1 MGHYYTIL
9 AVAIALILC
18 CGCTGTSSSPAADES
33 VATTQATPTETA
45 LPTTTIAATPT
56 PEVQDYTFVQ
66 TIMYS
71 NENGTSVITKN
82 KLAKTAEIEMTLK
95 VETPSGF
102 NATTYHELVTGMTAN
117 LLQMAFFNETALN
130 EFNAQVEAWN
140 AQECTVEDDSP
151 ADQRETAPGENPLAG
166 YTVQALTIHI
176 LEEGTEVPIS
186 DAVITG
192 PDEADASITIL

>member
-1 MGHYYTIL
+1 MRPYFAAL
-9 AVAIALILC
+9 AIAALILC
-18 CGCTGTSSSPAADES
+18 CGCASTSPSGGEG

-82 KLAKTAEIEMTLK
+82 KLAHTATIDMALR

-102 NATTYHELVTGMTAN
+102 NATKYHEIVTGVTTKLM
-117 LLQMAFFNETALN
+117 QMAFFNKTALD
-130 EFNAQVEAWN
+130 EFDAQVEAWN

-166 YTVQALTIHI
+166 YTVQRVSIHLI
-176 LEEGTEVPIS
+176 DKESGAAIS
-186 DAVITG
+186 DSVITG
-192 PDEADASITIL
+192 PDEGDASITIL